1 MNNTT
6 PRNVSRGIDPKR
18 YPKMESQKSSSRSA
32 TFQRK
37 KDAGEGRRARE
48 TKQNAFDERGMKREF
63 KREREREREFAHLD
77 DDGGLDG
84 LHFVFRER
92 D

>member
-1 MNNTT
+1 
-6 PRNVSRGIDPKR
+6 
-18 YPKMESQKSSSRSA
+18 
-32 TFQRK
+32 
-37 KDAGEGRRARE
+37 
-48 TKQNAFDERGMKREF
+48 MKREF